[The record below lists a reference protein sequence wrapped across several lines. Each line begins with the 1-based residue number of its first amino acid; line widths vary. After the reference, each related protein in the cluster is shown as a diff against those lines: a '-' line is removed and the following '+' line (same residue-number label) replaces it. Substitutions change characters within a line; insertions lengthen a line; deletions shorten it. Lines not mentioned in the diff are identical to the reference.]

1 MGTAYSEKQT
11 VEVEV
16 EKKSWTSEEL
26 NAMTVDQ
33 IDGLA
38 KYMKYEITGSNKS
51 EKIASFIEKQT
62 AAQA

>member
-1 MGTAYSEKQT
+1 
-11 VEVEV
+11 
-16 EKKSWTSEEL
+16 
-26 NAMTVDQ
+26 MTVDQ